1 MPNTMSPESVQH
13 YLDHTHDYSR
23 PLTVIFIKKDGTQ
36 RKITGV
42 LRKSHTR
49 VENVAIFD
57 PLKPRGYSSFNIN
70 RVLYI
75 ATAKKGERQ

>member
-13 YLDHTHDYSR
+13 YLDHTHDYSK

-36 RKITGV
+36 KKVKGLLERSDK
-42 LRKSHTR
+42 R
-49 VENVAIFD
+49 VDNVAIQD
-57 PLKPRGYSSFNIN
+57 PTKQRGYSSFNIN

-75 ATAKKGERQ
+75 ATVE